1 MPSIPTH
8 GTLDININFPNEE
21 GGTAAKPVAESGN
34 AASPANIGLPN
45 QENPAAASAGSV
57 TLTAGVHV
65 AMNLG
70 QQAVNEAISNI
81 GLATGNNYAQ
91 RKADSLIGAAGTV
104 VGLAAS
110 MTNPITGVAAVGSL
124 LISGIS
130 QIYRENKERMWENRQ
145 ARNNAVLYGFS
156 SDGGRE

>member
-1 MPSIPTH
+1 MASIPTH
-8 GTLDININFPNEE
+8 GTLNVNINFQNDE
-21 GGTAAKPVAESGN
+21 GGTAAQPS
-34 AASPANIGLPN
+34 AAQGTPAAPANLGLPN
-45 QENPAAASAGSV
+45 EDNPAASSEGSIA
-57 TLTAGVHV
+57 LSAGVHM

-70 QQAVNEAISNI
+70 QQAVNEAVSNI

-91 RKADSLIGAAGTV
+91 RKAESLIGTATTV
-104 VGLAAS
+104 MGLAAS
-110 MTNPITGVAAVGSL
+110 MSNPITGAAAVGSL